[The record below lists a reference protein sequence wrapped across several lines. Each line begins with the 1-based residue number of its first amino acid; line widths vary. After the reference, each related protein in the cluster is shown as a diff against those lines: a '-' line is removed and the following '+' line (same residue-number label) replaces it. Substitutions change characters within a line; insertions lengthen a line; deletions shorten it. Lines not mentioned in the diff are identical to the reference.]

1 MFSSVVLPEP
11 EGPRMATN
19 SLSRNDTDT
28 SSSATWVNVP
38 VVYVLQIWCS

>member
-1 MFSSVVLPEP
+1 MLSSVVLPEP

-28 SSSATWVNVP
+28 LSRAVWVKSA
-38 VVYVLQIWCS
+38 VV